1 MRGIA
6 ARRGVLAGAL
16 LLVCAACAPTTY
28 TRPGTSQSQGERD
41 LEACRLEGLARVT
54 ETLPRMEDYRVEVSA
69 FEPGPYDLESRM
81 RLAAQDAAEGA
92 YQGFL
97 DEQVRAH
104 VAPCMQRKGYRLGQ
118 LLNPSQHQAS
128 QHQGRNHV

>member
-1 MRGIA
+1 MF
-6 ARRGVLAGAL
+6 AGAL
-16 LLVCAACAPTTY
+16 LLLCAACAPTTY
-28 TRPGTSQSQGERD
+28 TRPGTGQGQSERD

-54 ETLPRMEDYRVEVSA
+54 KTLPRMEDYRVDVSA

-81 RLAAQDAAEGA
+81 RFAAQDAAEGA
-92 YQGFL
+92 YKNYF

-104 VAPCMQRKGYRLGQ
+104 IAPCMQRKGYRAGQ
-118 LLNPSQHQAS
+118 LPPTTPSQHQTS